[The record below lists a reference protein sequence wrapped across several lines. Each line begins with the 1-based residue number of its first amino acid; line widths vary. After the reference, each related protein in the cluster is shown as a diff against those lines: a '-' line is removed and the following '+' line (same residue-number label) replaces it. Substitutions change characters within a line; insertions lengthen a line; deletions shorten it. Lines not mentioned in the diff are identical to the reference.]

1 MSGRIAY
8 LMSRFPHL
16 PETFIL
22 REMVALEQLGWSIEL
37 YPLIFQK
44 QAIVHEQARPWLD
57 RAHRLPWLS
66 GKVIRANIQELR
78 HSPGIYISSLLQV
91 LKENLG
97 SPKFLIRSLLLFP
110 KAVLMAKMFR
120 DENINHVHA
129 HYATH
134 PALAAWIIHKFTGIS
149 YSVTVHAHDIFVER
163 PMLATKLR
171 DSVQIVAISEYN
183 KKYLVK
189 MLGGWIS
196 DMTQV
201 IRCGVDPALYTT
213 HNIRHRENSLFEII
227 SIGSLQPYKGQKFLI
242 QACALL
248 HEQGVRF
255 RCRIIGG
262 GRLRSELSKLI
273 HTLGLSSMVELLG
286 PKKQDEVAQMLSE
299 ADCYVQPSVI
309 TSSGKMEGVPVALME
324 AMASGVPVIA
334 TSISGIPELVKNG
347 ETGWLVLP
355 EDVKML
361 ADAIKFIYEEPAKA
375 RLCSDAARKLILSDF
390 ELHSNVQKLSY
401 LFNQIVTN
409 PQTD

>member
-1 MSGRIAY
+1 M
-8 LMSRFPHL
+8 
-16 PETFIL
+16 
-22 REMVALEQLGWSIEL
+22 
-37 YPLIFQK
+37 
-44 QAIVHEQARPWLD
+44 
-57 RAHRLPWLS
+57 
-66 GKVIRANIQELR
+66 
-78 HSPGIYISSLLQV
+78 SSLLQV

-110 KAVLMAKMFR
+110 KAVLMARMFR
-120 DENINHVHA
+120 EENINHVHA

-149 YSVTVHAHDIFVER
+149 YSVTVHAHDIFAEK

-171 DSVQIVAISEYN
+171 DSAQIVAISEYN
-183 KKYLVK
+183 KNYLVK
-189 MLGGWIS
+189 ILGSWVS

-201 IRCGVDPALYTT
+201 IHCGVDPALYTT
-213 HNIRHRENSLFEII
+213 NNIKCREKELFEII

-242 QACALL
+242 QACAILL
-248 HEQGVRF
+248 EQGIHF

-262 GRLRSELSKLI
+262 GKLRSELLKLI
-273 HTLGLSSMVELLG
+273 YTLGLTSVVELLG
-286 PKKQDEVAQMLSE
+286 PKKQDEVAHILSE

-309 TSSGKMEGVPVALME
+309 TPSGKMEGVPVALME
-324 AMASGVPVIA
+324 AMASGVPVVA

-361 ADAIKFIYEEPAKA
+361 ADAIQFIYDEPAKA
-375 RLCSDAARKLILSDF
+375 RLCSHAARKLILSDF

-401 LFNQIVTN
+401 LFDQIVTN
-409 PQTD
+409 PQTN

>member
-1 MSGRIAY
+1 
-8 LMSRFPHL
+8 
-16 PETFIL
+16 
-22 REMVALEQLGWSIEL
+22 
-37 YPLIFQK
+37 
-44 QAIVHEQARPWLD
+44 
-57 RAHRLPWLS
+57 LPWLS